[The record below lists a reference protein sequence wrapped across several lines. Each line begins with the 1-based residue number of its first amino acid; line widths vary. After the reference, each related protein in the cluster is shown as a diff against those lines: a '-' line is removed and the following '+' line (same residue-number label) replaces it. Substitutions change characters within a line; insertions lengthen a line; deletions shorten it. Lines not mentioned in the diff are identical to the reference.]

1 MENNT
6 AVVFPAF
13 LLWLQ
18 PAEDSFN
25 QMLCALPLR
34 VCIEQNDPSGESEC
48 AFRCR
53 PSAPVI

>member
-25 QMLCALPLR
+25 QMLCALALS
-34 VCIEQNDPSGESEC
+34 IEQNDPSGESEC

-53 PSAPVI
+53 PSAQVI